1 MELYLETN
9 KKQLNALSIIISLSM
24 AFFIFLFEQQFASC
38 CMPLATEKE
47 LMLKKHLGCVLKYL
61 LVQEEVY
68 CNVLAVC
75 HIGFTCVGTTCRQ
88 LLHLRNK
95 SVKGLRD
102 MNANQTLSMI
112 VIAF

>member
-9 KKQLNALSIIISLSM
+9 KKQLNALSIIISLLM

-61 LVQEEVY
+61 LVQEAVY

-102 MNANQTLSMI
+102 MNANQTLPMI